1 MANFNDLKSAID
13 IGIKSASTILE
24 RRARARA
31 KRAQALAAHPAKLA
45 LGIMPAAAIA
55 GPAVARETAGFLV
68 AMGDSWFD
76 YPFYDVLKLLEDNYG
91 YDVESAAH
99 RGDPIESMAYT
110 GGQLDKLA
118 RCFEKVTD
126 RGATPKAVLVSGGGD
141 DIAGTEFGMLLNS
154 AASPISGWNGEIV
167 DGVINNRIP
176 KAYVAAVTSINQLSL
191 QYAHGNLL
199 PILVHGYDYPVPDG
213 RGVLG
218 GWGPLPG
225 PWLKPGF
232 QEKLFTDLATN
243 AGMMH
248 DIIDKFNA
256 MLKEFPA
263 QANFPNV
270 HYVDLRGTLSE
281 NLVGDAY
288 KDWWGNELHPTEK
301 GFTAVT
307 DRFAQA
313 LGALP

>member
-1 MANFNDLKSAID
+1 MANINDLRSAVE
-13 IGIKSASTILE
+13 IGTKSASDILA

-31 KRAQALAAHPAKLA
+31 RRAQALAVHPAKLA
-45 LGIMPAAAIA
+45 LGVMPAAAIGA
-55 GPAVARETAGFLV
+55 PAVARETVGFLV

-99 RGDPIESMAYT
+99 RGDPIESMAYN

-118 RCFEKVTD
+118 RCFEKVID
-126 RGATPKAVLVSGGGD
+126 RGAMPKAVLVSGGGD
-141 DIAGTEFGMLLNS
+141 DMAGNEFGMLLNS
-154 AASPISGWNGEIV
+154 AVSPISGWNSEIV
-167 DGVINNRIP
+167 DGVINNRIA
-176 KAYVAAVTSINQLSL
+176 KAYATAVGGINSLSMK
-191 QYAHGNLL
+191 YAHGKLL
-199 PILVHGYDYPVPDG
+199 PILVHGYDYPVPDD

-232 QEKLFTDLATN
+232 QEKLFTDLPTN
-243 AGMMH
+243 VGMMH
-248 DIIDKFNA
+248 DVIDRFNA
-256 MLKEFPA
+256 MLKAFAVP
-263 QANFPNV
+263 ANFPNV
-270 HYVDLRGTLSE
+270 HFVDLRGTLS
-281 NLVGDAY
+281 VDPDSY

-313 LGALP
+313 LNSLP